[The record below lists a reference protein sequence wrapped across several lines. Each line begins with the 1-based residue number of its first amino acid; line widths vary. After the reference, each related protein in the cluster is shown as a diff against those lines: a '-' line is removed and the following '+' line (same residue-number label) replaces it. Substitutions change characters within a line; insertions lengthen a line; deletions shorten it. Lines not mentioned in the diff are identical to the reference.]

1 MSEYLHRIDTEE
13 LPSQVVTPAE
23 ADAGLQVI
31 FGLAPVN
38 MVDDPAVNKPVIAY
52 SYTEAVAAMGFCYD
66 FGNYTI
72 SQAIDANF
80 NVFSNAPL
88 VMVNVLDPKKHVKDL
103 SVENV
108 LVASGVATVKEIGI
122 LKAGLTV
129 QNGNGG
135 AELTAGTD
143 YVLSFS
149 AEGYLEIALTSSEIT
164 KVNVSGKQLDP
175 NKVTKNDIIGG
186 YNVSTGESTGLE
198 VLSQVYPR
206 LGVVPGIVLAP
217 HWSKDSEIA
226 AVMAAKTKEI
236 NGIFEAMFVVDL
248 DTSVYKTYTAAAGA
262 RDEMGITSRD
272 GVMVWL
278 KQKLGTKVY
287 DGSVI
292 WAAATCATD
301 SENEDIPKK
310 SPSNIASNMSA
321 AVLEDGTEVY
331 LDNPQ
336 GAVLNAAGI
345 VTFINSNGWKVWGN
359 NTTAFPGTT
368 APEDR
373 WISCRRMMNWYRAHF
388 ILTFGEKV
396 DDPTNYRLV
405 EAVVDTENQ
414 YLNSLT
420 TNGHIAGGKITF
432 RESDNPISQILDG
445 QMVFYTTIAFWTPAE
460 HITNKIEF
468 DPALIQSALQQG

>member
-1 MSEYLHRIDTEE
+1 MSDYLHRIDTEE

-23 ADAGLQVI
+23 SDAGLQVI

-38 MVDDPAVNKPVIAY
+38 MVDDPAINKPVIAY
-52 SYTEAVAAMGFCYD
+52 SYAEAVAAMGFCYD
-66 FGNYTI
+66 FAKYTI
-72 SQAIDANF
+72 AQAIDANF
-80 NVFSNAPL
+80 NVFSNAPII
-88 VMVNVLDPKKHVKDL
+88 MVNVLDPKKHIKEYSGQDI
-103 SVENV
+103 
-108 LVASGVATVKEIGI
+108 LVAAGVATVPEIGI
-122 LKAGLTV
+122 LKEGLTV

-135 AELTAGTD
+135 AAMTEGTD

-149 AEGYLEIALTSSEIT
+149 TEGYLEITLTSSEIT
-164 KVNVSGKQLDP
+164 KINVSGNQLDP
-175 NKVTKNDIIGG
+175 DKVTKNDIIGG
-186 YNVSTGESTGLE
+186 YNVSTGAPTGLE

-217 HWSKDSEIA
+217 NWSKDPEVA
-226 AVMAAKTKEI
+226 AAMAAKTREI
-236 NGIFEAMFVVDL
+236 NGIFEAMFAVDL
-248 DTSVYKTYTAAAGA
+248 DTSLYTTYTTAAGA
-262 RDEMGITSRD
+262 RDAMGITSRD

-301 SENEDIPKK
+301 SENSDIPKK
-310 SPSNIASNMSA
+310 SPSNIASNMAA

-331 LDNPQ
+331 LDNTQ

-345 VTFINSNGWKVWGN
+345 VTFINDNGWKVWGN
-359 NTTAFPGTT
+359 NTAAFPGSKD
-368 APEDR
+368 PKER

-396 DDPTNYRLV
+396 DDPTDYRLI
-405 EAVVDTENQ
+405 EAVVDSENQ

-420 TNGHIAGGKITF
+420 TNGHIAGGKIYF
-432 RESDNPISQILDG
+432 REEDNPISQIVDG
-445 QMVFYTTIAFWTPAE
+445 QIVFYTAIAFWTPAE

-468 DPALIQSALQQG
+468 DPSLIQSALQG